1 MILIAA
7 RLLRATYLRYL
18 AASVIALGTDLAL
31 FLVLLRAH
39 VPAMAAAGAG
49 YCLGIGVH
57 WVLSSRTVFAES
69 LAERGLA
76 RHRQGIMFAGS
87 ALAGL
92 AATMAV
98 TGLGSALHLDPRI
111 ARLAAV
117 AVAFQLVWLLRRRWV
132 FAP

>member
-1 MILIAA
+1 VIVLAG
-7 RLLRATYLRYL
+7 RLLRATYLRYI
-18 AASVIALGTDLAL
+18 AASAVALGADLCL

-39 VPAMAAAGAG
+39 VPAMVAAGAG
-49 YCLGIGVH
+49 YCLGVGVH
-57 WVLSSRTVFAES
+57 WLLSSRTVFAES

-76 RHRQGIMFAGS
+76 RHRQGIMFACS

-92 AATMAV
+92 GATMAV
-98 TGLGSALHLDPRI
+98 TGIGAALHLDPRL